1 MLLITATC
9 CCVRAGKPP
18 LPRGAAAAKGPG
30 GGARG
35 PGAHT
40 YSPGA
45 EGGFADGGAGLLK
58 KRNRLVTCSPISGR
72 LLDDDDSVVRG
83 CELYFVDNPPSCA
96 SSSPLVPVSRPPSS
110 CAVHPC
116 GDM

>member
-83 CELYFVDNPPSCA
+83 CELC
-96 SSSPLVPVSRPPSS
+96 
-110 CAVHPC
+110 
-116 GDM
+116 